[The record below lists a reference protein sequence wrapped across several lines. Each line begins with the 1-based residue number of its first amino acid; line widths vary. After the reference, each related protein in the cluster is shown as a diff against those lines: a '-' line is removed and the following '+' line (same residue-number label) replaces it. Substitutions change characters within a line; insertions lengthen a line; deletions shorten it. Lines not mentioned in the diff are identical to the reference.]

1 MSESAA
7 RLVDHVL
14 PRVPIRQWVLSLPY
28 RLRYLLAWNH
38 DLCRAVLR
46 VYTRALLASQRRRAR
61 RTGHCD
67 GHFGCVT
74 VIQRFGG
81 GLNLNVHFHT
91 LVLDGV
97 FTRSVGD
104 TLRFEPTPPPTD
116 EEVGIVLATICTR
129 VRRLLRHRGLDAEAA
144 VVPPDAVAE
153 ESPALAG
160 ISSASI
166 QGRVALGRRAGARVW
181 RLGEEPDAPWLL
193 SSAPRHARLEGFDL
207 HANVAVPAGDRTRL
221 EQLCR
226 YLLRP
231 AVSQDRL
238 RLLGDGRIVLALKTA
253 WADGT
258 RHLLFEPLE
267 LLEKLAALTPRPR
280 VNLILYHGV
289 LAPHARWRARVVAYG
304 RVSTAAA
311 PNPPESSGEDAIA
324 RPAHRH
330 WPWAQLMRRAFEI
343 DVLACPRC
351 GGRLR
356 LIATVEDPG
365 EIRSVLGALAL
376 SGAPLDRPPPAPQ
389 SLDSSSTAHVDA

>member
-1 MSESAA
+1 M
-7 RLVDHVL
+7 
-14 PRVPIRQWVLSLPY
+14 
-28 RLRYLLAWNH
+28 
-38 DLCRAVLR
+38 
-46 VYTRALLASQRRRAR
+46 
-61 RTGHCD
+61 
-67 GHFGCVT
+67 T

-91 LVLDGV
+91 LVLDGI

-116 EEVGIVLATICTR
+116 EEIGIVLATVCTR
-129 VRRLLRHRGLDAEAA
+129 VRRLLRRRALDVEAD
-144 VVPPDAVAE
+144 VMPPDLVAD

-181 RLGEEPDAPWLL
+181 RVGEEPDAPRVL
-193 SSAPRHARLEGFDL
+193 SSAPRHAHLDGFDL
-207 HANVAVPAGDRTRL
+207 HANVAVPAGHRTRL

-238 RLLGDGRIVLALKTA
+238 RLLGDGRIMLALKTA

-280 VNLILYHGV
+280 INLILYHGV
-289 LAPHARWRARVVAYG
+289 LAPHARWRARVVAYSA
-304 RVSTAAA
+304 VPTATA
-311 PNPPESSGEDAIA
+311 PNPPESSREDAIA
-324 RPAHRH
+324 RPSHRH
-330 WPWAQLMRRAFEI
+330 WPWAQLMHRAFEI
-343 DVLACPRC
+343 DVLACPLC

-365 EIRSVLGALAL
+365 AIREVLGALAL
-376 SGAPLDRPPPAPQ
+376 SGAPLDRPPPAPK
-389 SLDSSSTAHVDA
+389 SLDTSSTADLYA